1 MITLVPDGG
10 FHSSTMVSFVWK
22 ESLCVK
28 VHITEVLKRSI
39 SGLSSPHLSPHL
51 LSSACRYML
60 VSVSSCS
67 LGFRVSGFQT
77 ATFGCS
83 STEMEPLRS
92 AASGSETGER
102 PDLNFVTF
110 CVTSSFCFFPTFSCY
125 LCVALCSY
133 FLCLIHFMHS
143 FCYRNLS
150 LLNCVKQ
157 NSTTDQN
164 VPKHLFQ
171 QNQVLNPSNPIRV
184 HFSKS
189 LQHWISAPYDL
200 VWHHIINNKYI

>member
-1 MITLVPDGG
+1 MITLVRDGG
-10 FHSSTMVSFVWK
+10 YRSSTMVSFIWK

-28 VHITEVLKRSI
+28 VHITKVSKRSI
-39 SGLSSPHLSPHL
+39 SGRSSPHL

-102 PDLNFVTF
+102 PDSNFVTF
-110 CVTSSFCFFPTFSCY
+110 CVTSSFCFFSTLSCY
-125 LCVALCSY
+125 LCVALYSY
-133 FLCLIHFMHS
+133 FLCLIHFMHC
-143 FCYRNLS
+143 FCYKNLS
-150 LLNCVKQ
+150 LLNSVKQ
-157 NSTTDQN
+157 NSTMDQN
-164 VPKHLFQ
+164 VPFH
-171 QNQVLNPSNPIRV
+171 VSNPSNPIKV
-184 HFSKS
+184 SFSKLNFSTLWLS
-189 LQHWISAPYDL
+189 LTSH
-200 VWHHIINNKYI
+200 NKQ